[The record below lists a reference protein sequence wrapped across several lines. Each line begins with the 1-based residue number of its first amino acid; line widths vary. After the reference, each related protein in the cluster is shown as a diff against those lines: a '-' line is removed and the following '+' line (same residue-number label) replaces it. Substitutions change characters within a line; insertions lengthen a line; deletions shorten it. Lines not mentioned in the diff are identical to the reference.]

1 MCQAIP
7 SEVRATGQWSMLFW
21 SHWPKHL
28 YCEMDETSSYLAVS
42 KPPVSLYSSRCHKKL
57 YSDLV
62 SQGVSKGRESTH
74 HTSHPSV
81 PSQDSAFSYYTRRLT
96 SDTNG
101 VGRECTKNA
110 DGNVLHLLLGFP
122 AGGETFSIRPFPA
135 FPLTQTA
142 GGVPLI

>member
-1 MCQAIP
+1 MRCELLGSGQCYSGPIGQ
-7 SEVRATGQWSMLFW
+7 SISIVRWMK
-21 SHWPKHL
+21 PHL
-28 YCEMDETSSYLAVS
+28 IFAVS

-96 SDTNG
+96 SDTNW